1 MTKILVVE
9 DDISNREMLTR
20 RLEWEGYQ
28 VVTAEN
34 GAQAIVRAIEEIP
47 DLILMDMGLPVMN
60 GWQATHRIKS
70 TSATRAIPI
79 IALTAFALSSDRDKC
94 LKSGC
99 DDYETK
105 PVDFARLT
113 AKMRALLDKAI
124 SADVAVEPLA
134 SSGRAGGGD
143 PLRVPRM

>member
-9 DDISNREMLTR
+9 DDIANREMLAR
-20 RLEWEGYQ
+20 RLQWEGYQ

-34 GAQAIVRAIEEIP
+34 GAQAIVRAIEEHP

-70 TSATRAIPI
+70 TSVTRLIPI
-79 IALTAFALSSDRDKC
+79 IALTAFVLSSDREKC
-94 LKSGC
+94 LNVGC

-105 PVDFARLT
+105 PVDFARLI
-113 AKMRALLDKAI
+113 AKMRGLLADDLSI
-124 SADVAVEPLA
+124 DVSAVPVA
-134 SSGRAGGGD
+134 
-143 PLRVPRM
+143 

>member
-1 MTKILVVE
+1 MSKILMVE
-9 DDISNREMLTR
+9 DDMSNREMLTR

-34 GAQAIVRAIEEIP
+34 GAQAIVRAIEEQP

-70 TSATRAIPI
+70 TSATHKIPI
-79 IALTAFALSSDRDKC
+79 IALTAFALSSDREKC
-94 LKSGC
+94 LHVGC

-105 PVDFARLT
+105 PVDFVRLNE
-113 AKMRALLDKAI
+113 KMRSLLATTL
-124 SADVAVEPLA
+124 LA
-134 SSGRAGGGD
+134 KVS
-143 PLRVPRM
+143 V

>member
-1 MTKILVVE
+1 MSKILMVE
-9 DDISNREMLTR
+9 DDMSNREMLTR

-34 GAQAIVRAIEEIP
+34 GAQAIVRAIEEQP

-70 TSATRAIPI
+70 TSATHKIPI
-79 IALTAFALSSDRDKC
+79 IATTDFPLSSHRDKC
-94 LKSGC
+94 LRIGC

-105 PVDFARLT
+105 PVDFARLNG
-113 AKMRALLDKAI
+113 KMRALLANHQ
-124 SADVAVEPLA
+124 SADV
-134 SSGRAGGGD
+134 
-143 PLRVPRM
+143 

>member
-9 DDISNREMLTR
+9 DDLSNREMLAR

-34 GAQAIVRAIEEIP
+34 GAQAIVRAIEERP

-70 TSATRAIPI
+70 NAATRTIPI
-79 IALTAFALSSDRDKC
+79 IALTAFALSSDREKC
-94 LKSGC
+94 LQVGC
-99 DDYETK
+99 DEYETK
-105 PVDFARLT
+105 PVDFERLHT
-113 AKMRALLDKAI
+113 KMRSL
-124 SADVAVEPLA
+124 LA
-134 SSGRAGGGD
+134 SDLSAK
-143 PLRVPRM
+143 VTA

>member
-9 DDISNREMLTR
+9 DDISIREMLTR

-28 VVTAEN
+28 VVAAEN
-34 GAQAIVRAIEEIP
+34 GAQAIVRAIEEHP

-60 GWQATHRIKS
+60 GWQATHRIRS
-70 TSATRAIPI
+70 TSATRTIPI

-94 LKSGC
+94 LNAGC

-113 AKMRALLDKAI
+113 TKMCTLLAKA
-124 SADVAVEPLA
+124 
-134 SSGRAGGGD
+134 
-143 PLRVPRM
+143 

>member
-9 DDISNREMLTR
+9 DDMSNREMLAR

-34 GAQAIVRAIEEIP
+34 GAQAIVRAIEEHP

-70 TSATRAIPI
+70 TSATHTIPI

-94 LKSGC
+94 LKIGC

-105 PVDFARLT
+105 PVDFARLNG
-113 AKMRALLDKAI
+113 KMRALLANHQ
-124 SADVAVEPLA
+124 SADVAGLPTA
-134 SSGRAGGGD
+134 
-143 PLRVPRM
+143 

>member
-9 DDISNREMLTR
+9 DDISNRAMLAR

-34 GAQAIVRAIEEIP
+34 GAQAIVRAIEERP
-47 DLILMDMGLPVMN
+47 NLILMDMGLPVMN

-70 TSATRAIPI
+70 TSATRTIPI
-79 IALTAFALSSDRDKC
+79 IALTAFALSSDRQKC
-94 LKSGC
+94 LNVGC

-113 AKMRALLDKAI
+113 AKMRALLDKAR
-124 SADVAVEPLA
+124 SADVSALQVA
-134 SSGRAGGGD
+134 
-143 PLRVPRM
+143 

>member
-9 DDISNREMLTR
+9 DDLSIREMLTR

-28 VVTAEN
+28 VVTAQN
-34 GAQAIVRAIEEIP
+34 GAQAIVRAIEERP

-60 GWQATHRIKS
+60 GWQATHRIRS
-70 TSATRAIPI
+70 TSVTRTIPI

-94 LKSGC
+94 LNAGC

-113 AKMRALLDKAI
+113 TKMGALLAKAR
-124 SADVAVEPLA
+124 SPDVAALHA
-134 SSGRAGGGD
+134 A
-143 PLRVPRM
+143 

>member
-9 DDISNREMLTR
+9 DDMSNREMLAR

-34 GAQAIVRAIEEIP
+34 GAQAIVRAIEECP
-47 DLILMDMGLPVMN
+47 NLILMDMGLPVMN
-60 GWQATHRIKS
+60 GWQATQRIKS
-70 TSATRAIPI
+70 NSSTHTIPI
-79 IALTAFALSSDRDKC
+79 IALTAFALSSDREKC
-94 LKSGC
+94 LNVGC

-113 AKMRALLDKAI
+113 AKMRALLAKAI
-124 SADVAVEPLA
+124 SADVTALPLA
-134 SSGRAGGGD
+134 
-143 PLRVPRM
+143 

>member
-9 DDISNREMLTR
+9 DDMSNREMLAR

-34 GAQAIVRAIEEIP
+34 GAQAIVRAIEEHP

-70 TSATRAIPI
+70 TSATRNG
-79 IALTAFALSSDRDKC
+79 T
-94 LKSGC
+94 
-99 DDYETK
+99 T
-105 PVDFARLT
+105 
-113 AKMRALLDKAI
+113 
-124 SADVAVEPLA
+124 
-134 SSGRAGGGD
+134 
-143 PLRVPRM
+143 

>member
-1 MTKILVVE
+1 MTRILVVE

-34 GAQAIVRAIEEIP
+34 GAQAIVRAIEEHP
-47 DLILMDMGLPVMN
+47 DLILMDMGLPVIN
-60 GWQATHRIKS
+60 GWNASHRIKS
-70 TSATRAIPI
+70 TSSTHTIPI

-94 LKSGC
+94 LDVGC

-113 AKMRALLDKAI
+113 TKMRALLAKAR
-124 SADVAVEPLA
+124 SADASALPVA
-134 SSGRAGGGD
+134 
-143 PLRVPRM
+143 

>member
-34 GAQAIVRAIEEIP
+34 GAQAIVRAIEERP
-47 DLILMDMGLPVMN
+47 DLILMDMGLPVIN
-60 GWQATHRIKS
+60 GWNASHRIKS
-70 TSATRAIPI
+70 TSSTHTIPI
-79 IALTAFALSSDRDKC
+79 IALTAFALSSDREKC
-94 LKSGC
+94 LNVGC

-113 AKMRALLDKAI
+113 TKMRALLAKAR
-124 SADVAVEPLA
+124 SADVSALPVA
-134 SSGRAGGGD
+134 
-143 PLRVPRM
+143 

>member
-1 MTKILVVE
+1 MTKILIVE
-9 DDISNREMLTR
+9 DDISNREMLAR

-34 GAQAIVRAIEEIP
+34 GAQAIVRAIEEHP

-70 TSATRAIPI
+70 TSATHKIPI

-94 LKSGC
+94 LSVGC

-105 PVDFARLT
+105 PVDFARLAT
-113 AKMRALLDKAI
+113 KMRALLDKAI
-124 SADVAVEPLA
+124 LADVTV
-134 SSGRAGGGD
+134 
-143 PLRVPRM
+143 

>member
-20 RLEWEGYQ
+20 RLVWEGYQ

-34 GAQAIVRAIEEIP
+34 GAQAIVRAIEERP
-47 DLILMDMGLPVMN
+47 DLILMDMGLPVIN
-60 GWQATHRIKS
+60 GWNASHRIKS
-70 TSATRAIPI
+70 TSSTHTIPI

-94 LKSGC
+94 LNVGC

-113 AKMRALLDKAI
+113 TKMRALLAKAR
-124 SADVAVEPLA
+124 SADVSAA
-134 SSGRAGGGD
+134 
-143 PLRVPRM
+143 

>member
-9 DDISNREMLTR
+9 DDMSNREMLAR

-34 GAQAIVRAIEEIP
+34 GAQAIVRAIEERP
-47 DLILMDMGLPVMN
+47 SLILMDMGLPVLN

-70 TSATRAIPI
+70 NAATRTIPI
-79 IALTAFALSSDRDKC
+79 IALTAFALSSDREKC
-94 LKSGC
+94 LKVGC

-105 PVDFARLT
+105 PVDFERLHS
-113 AKMRALLDKAI
+113 KIRSL
-124 SADVAVEPLA
+124 LA
-134 SSGRAGGGD
+134 SELLAN
-143 PLRVPRM
+143 VTA

>member
-1 MTKILVVE
+1 MTKILLVE
-9 DDISNREMLTR
+9 DDMSNREMLAR

-34 GAQAIVRAIEEIP
+34 GAQAIVRAIEECP

-70 TSATRAIPI
+70 TSSTRTIPI
-79 IALTAFALSSDRDKC
+79 IALTAFALSSDREKC
-94 LKSGC
+94 LQVGC

-105 PVDFARLT
+105 PVDFVRLNE
-113 AKMRALLDKAI
+113 KMRSLLVTTL
-124 SADVAVEPLA
+124 SAKVIA
-134 SSGRAGGGD
+134 
-143 PLRVPRM
+143 

>member
-34 GAQAIVRAIEEIP
+34 GAQAIVRAIEERP
-47 DLILMDMGLPVMN
+47 DLILMDMGLPVIN
-60 GWQATHRIKS
+60 GWHASHRIKS
-70 TSATRAIPI
+70 TSSTHTIPI
-79 IALTAFALSSDRDKC
+79 IALTAFALSSDREKC
-94 LKSGC
+94 LNVGC

-113 AKMRALLDKAI
+113 TKVRALLGKAK
-124 SADVAVEPLA
+124 SAAASALPVA
-134 SSGRAGGGD
+134 
-143 PLRVPRM
+143 

>member
-9 DDISNREMLTR
+9 DDTSNRHMLSR

-34 GAQAIVRAIEEIP
+34 GAQAIVRAIEERP

-60 GWQATHRIKS
+60 GWQATHRIRS
-70 TSATRAIPI
+70 TSVTRTIPI

-94 LKSGC
+94 LNVGC

-113 AKMRALLDKAI
+113 TKMRALLAKVL
-124 SADVAVEPLA
+124 SPDVALC
-134 SSGRAGGGD
+134 
-143 PLRVPRM
+143 L

>member
-1 MTKILVVE
+1 MTKILIVE
-9 DDISNREMLTR
+9 DDMSNREMLAR
-20 RLEWEGYQ
+20 RLKWEGYH

-34 GAQAIVRAIEEIP
+34 GAQAIVRAIEERP

-60 GWQATHRIKS
+60 GWQASHRIKS
-70 TSATRAIPI
+70 TSSTHTIPI
-79 IALTAFALSSDRDKC
+79 IALTAFALSSDREKC
-94 LKSGC
+94 LNVGC

-124 SADVAVEPLA
+124 SADVSALPFA
-134 SSGRAGGGD
+134 
-143 PLRVPRM
+143 

>member
-9 DDISNREMLTR
+9 DDMSNREMLVR
-20 RLEWEGYQ
+20 RLEWEGYR

-34 GAQAIVRAIEEIP
+34 GAQAIVRAIEERP

-70 TSATRAIPI
+70 TSSTHTTPI
-79 IALTAFALSSDRDKC
+79 IALTAFALSSDREKC
-94 LKSGC
+94 INMGC

-105 PVDFARLT
+105 PVDFARLN
-113 AKMRALLDKAI
+113 AKIRALLA
-124 SADVAVEPLA
+124 SAPSTDVSA
-134 SSGRAGGGD
+134 SPVA
-143 PLRVPRM
+143 

>member
-9 DDISNREMLTR
+9 DDTSNREMLTR

-34 GAQAIVRAIEEIP
+34 GAQAIVRAIEEHP
-47 DLILMDMGLPVMN
+47 DLILMDMGLPVIN
-60 GWQATHRIKS
+60 GWNASHRIKS
-70 TSATRAIPI
+70 TSSTHTIPI

-94 LKSGC
+94 LDVGC

-113 AKMRALLDKAI
+113 TKMRALLDKVI
-124 SADVAVEPLA
+124 SADVTV
-134 SSGRAGGGD
+134 
-143 PLRVPRM
+143 